1 MAMELAEDIMG
12 SVGED
17 HNANNSRCQR
27 RLEGTE
33 DSLILRNPLAMI
45 GIDDRNRILTLSS
58 LVDLIL
64 KLKST
69 CGCAGYVPS
78 S

>member
-1 MAMELAEDIMG
+1 MEQAEDITG
-12 SVGED
+12 SVGEG

-33 DSLILRNPLAMI
+33 DSLILSNPLAMTR
-45 GIDDRNRILTLSS
+45 IDDRNRILTLSS

-64 KLKST
+64 TLTST